1 MAADVR
7 NFDTLTKTV
16 ADDRAHLND
25 VESTLLSRLSSHTH
39 SYPMVVSSTA
49 SVTTPYTGQ
58 VIFNTT
64 DNMLYRYDGAAWV
77 AFLATGGGTSATTHE
92 ARYEQ
97 TTFQSIANSTDTKLA
112 FNTAVTTCS
121 DVTASGT
128 GNTDFALGRA
138 GLWRVSAG
146 LRYVTGTSGERDLFM
161 ATGTTIGTL
170 ANRFVGAS
178 DGAVGGAAGTL
189 NVSTDIRVTA
199 GTSVFAG
206 TFQNNG
212 GALATEVGFGHTVHI
227 ALTWL
232 RP

>member
-39 SYPMVVSSTA
+39 PYPTVVSSTA

-97 TTFQSIANSTDTKLA
+97 TSAQSIANSTDSKLA
-112 FNTAVTTCS
+112 FNNAVTTCS

-138 GLWRVSAG
+138 GLWRASAG
-146 LRYVTGTSGERDLFM
+146 LRLASGTTGERDLFL
-161 ATGTTIGTL
+161 ATGTTVGTL
-170 ANRFVGAS
+170 ANRIAGAS
-178 DGAVGGAAGTL
+178 DGAIGGGAGTL
-189 NVSTDIRVTA
+189 SVSTEIRVTA

-212 GALATEVGFGHTVHI
+212 GPLSTDVGFGHMIHI

>member
-1 MAADVR
+1 MAVDPR
-7 NFDTLTKTV
+7 RFDDLAKVV
-16 ADDRAHLND
+16 ADERRHLND
-25 VESTLLSRLSSHTH
+25 VEGTVMSRFSSHTH
-39 SYPMVVSSTA
+39 KTPLVVSSTA
-49 SVTTPYTGQ
+49 SVTNPYTGQ

-97 TTFQSIANSTDTKLA
+97 TTFQTIATGTDTKLA
-112 FNTAVTTCS
+112 FNNPITTTN

-128 GNTDFALGRA
+128 GNTDFLLNRA
-138 GLWRVSAG
+138 GLWRVSAS
-146 LRYVTGTSGERDLFM
+146 LRYVVGTTGERDLFM

-170 ANRFVGAS
+170 ANRFVGQS
-178 DGAVGGAAGTL
+178 DGAVGGGAGTL
-189 NVSTDIRVTA
+189 SVSTDIRVAA

-212 GALATEVGFGHTVHI
+212 GGLATEVGFGHTVHI
-227 ALTWL
+227 ALSWQ

>member
-1 MAADVR
+1 MAVDPR
-7 NFDTLTKTV
+7 RFDDLAKVV
-16 ADDRAHLND
+16 ADERRHLND
-25 VESTLLSRLSSHTH
+25 VEGTVLSRLSSHTH
-39 SYPMVVSSTA
+39 KTPLVVSSTA
-49 SVTTPYTGQ
+49 SVTNPYTGQ
-58 VIFNTT
+58 IIFNTT
-64 DNMLYRYDGAAWV
+64 DNMLYRYDGSSWV

-97 TTFQSIANSTDTKLA
+97 TTFQTIANATDTKLA
-112 FNTAVTTCS
+112 FNNPVTTCS

-128 GNTDFALGRA
+128 NNTDFLLNRGGWWRA
-138 GLWRVSAG
+138 SAS
-146 LRYVTGTSGERDLFM
+146 LRMVTGSTGERDLFM
-161 ATGTTIGTL
+161 ATGTTVGTL

-189 NVSTDIRVTA
+189 SVSTDIRLA
-199 GTSVFAG
+199 AATSVFAG

-212 GALATEVGFGHTVHI
+212 GSLATEVGFGHTVHI